1 MIVPTPFKLRN
12 CNPKKLINAEAQ
24 PELGAFRRERRGIT
38 LQSFKNGS
46 ILTIVLCVSAFLRW
60 NITWV
65 CHASILVVGPF
76 VFRGGSGIP
85 PGLDTPVF
93 RRSNQRN
100 DSLFTP
106 FPHASFLT
114 ETIQNNADR
123 LFCRTLLADFAT
135 NPPDKWFWIILLC
148 QKTLYLSWINKNEVL
163 FRAACCVV

>member
-46 ILTIVLCVSAFLRW
+46 ILTIVLCVSASLRW
-60 NITWV
+60 YITWV
-65 CHASILVVGPF
+65 CHASSLVVGPF

-100 DSLFTP
+100 
-106 FPHASFLT
+106 HSFLLPFLMLLSS
-114 ETIQNNADR
+114 R
-123 LFCRTLLADFAT
+123 RPSRTMLTVSSAEHCLPILRRIPRTNDSESFFFA
-135 NPPDKWFWIILLC
+135 KKHF
-148 QKTLYLSWINKNEVL
+148 SWVE
-163 FRAACCVV
+163 